1 MKQKTDVDP
10 QTVES
15 LDMSDVFFCK
25 KLWKNN
31 SDNISVV
38 FNRNDTEN

>member
-1 MKQKTDVDP
+1 MMVMKQKTDVDP

-25 KLWKNN
+25 KL
-31 SDNISVV
+31 
-38 FNRNDTEN
+38 